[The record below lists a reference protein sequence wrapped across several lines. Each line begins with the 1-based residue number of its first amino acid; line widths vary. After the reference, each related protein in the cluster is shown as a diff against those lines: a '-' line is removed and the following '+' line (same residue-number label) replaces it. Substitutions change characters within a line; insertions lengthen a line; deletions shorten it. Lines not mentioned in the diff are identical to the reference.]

1 MRGNFQAIPNGG
13 HFAFAAVAAAACFL
27 LLVTALRQKGFQVSA
42 AFGGALKGFFL
53 GYQNTEYDENG
64 QEQVTY
70 QDAQEQTI
78 SQQDYDQVEQRYFG
92 DFQPCTATLS
102 WLDCVPGDQLAGTNL
117 PDRLAECWQAFSIAA
132 DA

>member
-1 MRGNFQAIPNGG
+1 MTITVITCTYN
-13 HFAFAAVAAAACFL
+13 AAHELPRTLASVE
-27 LLVTALRQKGFQVSA
+27 S
-42 AFGGALKGFFL
+42 
-53 GYQNTEYDENG
+53 
-64 QEQVTY
+64 
-70 QDAQEQTI
+70 
-78 SQQDYDQVEQRYFG
+78 QDYDQVEQRYFG

>member
-1 MRGNFQAIPNGG
+1 MSSLLYNIKQGFLQIFRNRGMSLASIFSILAM
-13 HFAFAAVAAAACFL
+13 L
-27 LLVTALRQKGFQVSA
+27 LILGL
-42 AFGGALKGFFL
+42 FFVITVNINL
-53 GYQNTEYDENG
+53 FTE
-64 QEQVTY
+64 VVK
-70 QDAQEQTI
+70 
-78 SQQDYDQVEQRYFG
+78 QDYDQVEQRYFG